1 MPSDIR
7 NPSPSCSAPPPERKS
22 CATIRMR
29 SDCRSPRCTQ
39 SHEEGTMTTDE
50 LRENMRGQIADLRA
64 QREASTDDEEKKAAN
79 EAIEAI
85 QNTIRQIDIDAAN
98 QLGGKIDALIKDLD
112 AVLDK
117 YPLDAVSAL

>member
-1 MPSDIR
+1 
-7 NPSPSCSAPPPERKS
+7 
-22 CATIRMR
+22 
-29 SDCRSPRCTQ
+29 
-39 SHEEGTMTTDE
+39 MTTDE

-85 QNTIRQIDIDAAN
+85 ESTIRQINIDAAN
-98 QLGGKIDALIKDLD
+98 QVGGNIDALIKDLD

-117 YPLDAVSAL
+117 YQLDAVSALGRTIKKVRTELSRK

>member
-1 MPSDIR
+1 
-7 NPSPSCSAPPPERKS
+7 
-22 CATIRMR
+22 
-29 SDCRSPRCTQ
+29 
-39 SHEEGTMTTDE
+39 MTTDE

-117 YPLDAVSAL
+117 YPLDAVSALGRTIKKVRTELSQR